1 VHPALCGV
9 LHPEGES
16 VSPGPQELARLE
28 RRTVLKLCA
37 ASLSAAALGT
47 GLGSCASGPD
57 KRSEVVFKEVT
68 RAQLNTAAGEIAR
81 ILLGFLEQGTSNA
94 MALQQMDRV
103 LREVG
108 VRESALAGP
117 VAPGNQVG
125 YSVIFHGGELGFI
138 TLKVYNDSKFVLPL
152 IVRRGV
158 ATDRS
163 LALTRAARCCMTAGT
178 STYTTAG
185 ALAITDAPADDPCP
199 GAGYVDMRE
208 LSQQRRNLFS
218 LQDVVAYTAVIR
230 KCIEVL
236 ETEGDADVAA
246 LQAWL
251 AAQQPHFT
259 LDKAFLS
266 ARRDGEVLWVDWMLI
281 FRNGAVGMAQVA
293 KGEVKPVY
301 STARPGKGASPL
313 TRANIDTTPAETNV
327 EGIDIAFPRVS
338 LRQ

>member
-1 VHPALCGV
+1 MMPLSQRSATA
-9 LHPEGES
+9 
-16 VSPGPQELARLE
+16 PQDLAGLD

-37 ASLSAAALGT
+37 ASLSAAALST
-47 GLGSCASGPD
+47 DLSSCASRPE
-57 KRSEVVFKEVT
+57 KRGEVVFKEVT
-68 RAQLNTAAGEIAR
+68 RAQLKTAAGEMAR
-81 ILLGFLEQGTSNA
+81 TLLGFLEQETSNA
-94 MALQQMDRV
+94 AALQQMDRV
-103 LREVG
+103 LREAG
-108 VRESALAGP
+108 IWESVLAGP

-125 YSVIFHGGELGFI
+125 YSMIVHGGERGFI

-158 ATDRS
+158 ATERS
-163 LALTRAARCCMTAGT
+163 LALTKAASCCMTAGT
-178 STYTTAG
+178 STYTTTG
-185 ALAITDAPADDPCP
+185 EVAITDSQADDPCP
-199 GAGYVDMRE
+199 GAGYIDVRE
-208 LSQQRRNLFS
+208 LSRRRRNLFG
-218 LQDVVAYTAVIR
+218 LQDVVAYAEVIR

-236 ETEGDADVAA
+236 ETVGDADVTA
-246 LQAWL
+246 LQTWL
-251 AAQQPHFT
+251 AAQRPRFT
-259 LDKAFLS
+259 LDKVFLS

-301 STARPGKGASPL
+301 STKRPGKAVSPL